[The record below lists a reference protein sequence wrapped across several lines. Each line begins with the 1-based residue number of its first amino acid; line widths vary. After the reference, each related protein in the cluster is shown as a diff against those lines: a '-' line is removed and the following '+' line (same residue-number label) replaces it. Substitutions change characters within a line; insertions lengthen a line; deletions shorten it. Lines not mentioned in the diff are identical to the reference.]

1 MTIGRRRLLGIVLL
15 GLATRWASSV
25 AGIAAVSEDALRN
38 IRWRVP
44 IAHVDTVKRNLRFNG
59 TVTEEKDLKGAALIF
74 VFIGAVLLPYLA
86 DAVLALRREMVHGGL
101 IIDTRGADVVIDN
114 DQRLDAGVIVVI
126 TPSGTDLYERD
137 DIENPSELVA
147 ALLKGR

>member
-1 MTIGRRRLLGIVLL
+1 
-15 GLATRWASSV
+15 
-25 AGIAAVSEDALRN
+25 
-38 IRWRVP
+38 VP

-101 IIDTRGADVVIDN
+101 IIDTGDRSAGATRASVAHLATVAPQDRKSYSPI
-114 DQRLDAGVIVVI
+114 DAG
-126 TPSGTDLYERD
+126 SGMRD
-137 DIENPSELVA
+137 YA
-147 ALLKGR
+147 RAQ